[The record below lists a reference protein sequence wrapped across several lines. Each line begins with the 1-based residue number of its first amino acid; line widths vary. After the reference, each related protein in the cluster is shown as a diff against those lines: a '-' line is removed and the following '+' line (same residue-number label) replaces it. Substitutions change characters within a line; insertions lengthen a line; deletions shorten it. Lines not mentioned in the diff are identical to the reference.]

1 MLINDFLEAHNI
13 NDEVYAVGV
22 SGGADSLALA
32 FMLAEWAKLNRK
44 KIIALTVNH
53 GLRPSALKEA
63 EYVASKMSKIGVE
76 HHILTWEGVKP
87 SSGIET
93 AARAMRYKLLEE
105 WCLEHNINK
114 LFIAHHKNDQAET
127 FLMRLQRGSG
137 IDGLCGI
144 AEVSKLGNL
153 QLLRPLLNTTHDEL
167 KSYLMQKNI
176 KWVEDESNNCDD
188 FLRVRARKLLPIL
201 EDVLGLD
208 IDRIVNTMTVLSNSR
223 SYLEE
228 QALSVIKNN
237 VKKWENAGVS
247 LSLKSFSEL
256 HQEMRYRVLSKLIS
270 LVGNKAYA
278 PEGGEV
284 LRLIENLT
292 GEKVFRGSTLGDC
305 EILVSQ
311 GKIWIVPEL
320 KIKDKPS
327 KKTWEEFV
335 ERNPQYKKITIP
347 YKLRLSLMLRHPI

>member
-1 MLINDFLEAHNI
+1 MLINDFLEAHHI
-13 NDEVYAVGV
+13 DDEVYAVGV

-32 FMLAEWAKLNRK
+32 FMLAEWANLNNK

-53 GLRPSALKEA
+53 GLRASSLTEA
-63 EYVASKMSKIGVE
+63 EYVASVMATIGVE
-76 HHILTWEGVKP
+76 HHILNWEGEKP
-87 SSGIET
+87 TSGIET
-93 AARAMRYKLLEE
+93 AARAMRYKLIED
-105 WCLEHNINK
+105 WCLEHDISK

-144 AEVSKLGNL
+144 AEVSRLGNL
-153 QLLRPLLNTTHDEL
+153 QLLRPLLNTNPDEL
-167 KSYLMQKNI
+167 KSYLKQKSI
-176 KWVEDESNNCDD
+176 KWVEDESNDCDD
-188 FLRVRARKLLPIL
+188 FLRVRARKILPIL
-201 EDVLGLD
+201 EKNLGLNV
-208 IDRIVNTMTVLSNSR
+208 DRIVNTMNVLSNSR

-228 QALSVIKNN
+228 QAVSIIKNN

-270 LVGNKAYA
+270 LVGNKTYA
-278 PEGGEV
+278 PEGAEV
-284 LRLIENLT
+284 LRLIDNLID
-292 GEKVFRGSTLGDC
+292 EKGFSGSTLGDC
-305 EILVSQ
+305 EVFVLQ

-320 KIKDKPS
+320 KIKNKPS
-327 KKTWEEFV
+327 KKAWEEFV